1 MLKIFAALLLLAP
14 AIVRA
19 EEGPAVGAKAPAFHA
34 TDLAGKPASLKALSA
49 KRGVVVL
56 FFRSAKWCPYCQAQL
71 IAFRDATP
79 ALATRGYNLVAVSY
93 DPPEVLTK
101 FTEARMINYPLLS
114 DTGSKTIDAWA
125 LRDPQYK
132 PDSMAYGV
140 PRPAIFVISKKGRI
154 DAKLMMEGYKVRP
167 SVDAVVAAVDALGQN

>member
-1 MLKIFAALLLLAP
+1 MLKILVALLLLAP
-14 AIVRA
+14 AVGRA
-19 EEGPAVGAKAPAFHA
+19 EEGPAVGTMAPAFHA
-34 TDLAGKPASLKALSA
+34 TDLAGKPVSLKALSA
-49 KRGVVVL
+49 KQGVVVL

-71 IAFRDATP
+71 IAFRDATAP
-79 ALATRGYNLVAVSY
+79 LAARGYGLAAVSY
-93 DPPEVLTK
+93 DPPEVLTR

-114 DTGSKTIDAWA
+114 DTGSATIDAWS

-154 DAKLMMEGYKVRP
+154 DAKLMLEGYKVRP
-167 SVDAVVAAVDALGQN
+167 SVDAVVAAVDALGPH